1 MADINVKQLSKAIKI
16 DLDNLLA
23 QMKAA
28 GLSHKSEKD
37 IVSTEDKKVLLKFIK
52 DSKKDSK
59 KTISLSTSPQKTAK
73 PNLSVT
79 RINSPDKEK
88 KSNVKQDFTGSI
100 DFDEAERKRLNAQ
113 NESAEEEKKKAEAK
127 TKVVRKTKQEPQKKI
142 PQNLKK
148 DKKTF
153 KDSSKEDQREQAG
166 EKFLEKNFENVQKFE
181 KPQEFIQKEVKIPE
195 TIVVS
200 ELAKELSIKS
210 SDLIKSLMNSGV
222 MVTLNQAIDQETA
235 ILVVEELGHIG
246 IPQDIESE
254 EEKILENIV
263 YEGDEELRNPVV
275 SVLGHVDH
283 GKTSILDFIRKSSVA
298 DQEEGGITQG
308 IGAYQVDRNNQTITF
323 IDTPGHAAFSEM
335 RARGANST
343 DIVVLV
349 VAADDSVQPQT
360 EEAFNHAKAANVQ
373 VIVAVNKIDKPDSD
387 IEKVKGD
394 LSKMGLVPEDWGGD
408 TQVVPVSAKTGEG
421 IDDLIENITLLSEM
435 LELKTNHDG
444 PASGVVLESGV
455 KKGEGAVATLLVQRG
470 TLNSGDFVL
479 IGDQFRKIRSLKN
492 FLGSQIKTSPPSSP
506 VAISGLEY
514 PPNAGQEFMVVKDE
528 KAAKSLSEERA
539 SKSRDNRLAKKGV
552 VSLDG
557 IFAGA
562 GDSAKPSVNLIIKT
576 DTNGS
581 AEAIAGAINNLKVE
595 DAKIK
600 IVLDGVGPVSVND
613 VNLAVASEAVILG
626 FNVRSDAAAET
637 LAESEEIKIQY
648 FGIIYDLLDAVKEI
662 IEGSLEPE
670 IKEVTVGI
678 AEVKDTFKSPKFG
691 LIAGSIVIEGA
702 VIKNLPIR
710 VLRDNIVIHEGKLD
724 SLRRFKDEASEVKS
738 GTECGIGIENYND
751 VKVGDKIEVFERT
764 ETARKI

>member
-59 KTISLSTSPQKTAK
+59 KTISLSTSTQKTAK

-153 KDSSKEDQREQAG
+153 KDSSKEDQREQEG

-421 IDDLIENITLLSEM
+421 IDELIENITLLSEM

-637 LAESEEIKIQY
+637 LAETEEIKIQY

>member
-52 DSKKDSK
+52 DGKKDSK
-59 KTISLSTSPQKTAK
+59 KTISLSNSSQKTAK

-153 KDSSKEDQREQAG
+153 KDSSKEDQREQEG

-200 ELAKELSIKS
+200 DLAKELSIKS

-637 LAESEEIKIQY
+637 LAETEEIKIQY

>member
-52 DSKKDSK
+52 DGKKDSK
-59 KTISLSTSPQKTAK
+59 KTISLSNSSQKTAK

-148 DKKTF
+148 DKKSF
-153 KDSSKEDQREQAG
+153 KDSSKEDQREQEG

-181 KPQEFIQKEVKIPE
+181 KPQEFIQKEVKVPE

-200 ELAKELSIKS
+200 DLAKELSIKS

-246 IPQDIESE
+246 VPKDIESE
-254 EEKILENIV
+254 EEKILEHIV

-479 IGDQFRKIRSLKN
+479 IGDQYRKIRSLKN

-528 KAAKSLSEERA
+528 KAAKNLSEERA

-581 AEAIAGAINNLKVE
+581 AEAIAGAINNLKVD

-637 LAESEEIKIQY
+637 LAETEEIKIQY

>member
-59 KTISLSTSPQKTAK
+59 KTISLSTSSQKTAT

-79 RINSPDKEK
+79 RITSPDKEK
-88 KSNVKQDFTGSI
+88 KSNVNQDFTGSI

-153 KDSSKEDQREQAG
+153 KDSSKEDQREQEG

-613 VNLAVASEAVILG
+613 INLAVASEAVILG

>member
-59 KTISLSTSPQKTAK
+59 KTISLSNSSQKTTK

-79 RINSPDKEK
+79 RINSPDKDK

-153 KDSSKEDQREQAG
+153 KDSSKEDQREQEG

-200 ELAKELSIKS
+200 DLAKELSIKS

-254 EEKILENIV
+254 EEKILEHIV

-637 LAESEEIKIQY
+637 LAETEEIKIQY

>member
-16 DLDNLLA
+16 DLEELLA

-28 GLSHKSEKD
+28 GLPHKSDKD
-37 IVSTEDKKVLLKFIK
+37 VVSAEDKKVLLKYIK
-52 DSKKDSK
+52 DSKKDNK
-59 KTISLSTSPQKTAK
+59 KTISLNKTSSKTSK

-79 RINSPDKEK
+79 RINSPEK
-88 KSNVKQDFTGSI
+88 QTKSNIGKDFTGSI

-113 NESAEEEKKKAEAK
+113 NESADEAKKKAEAK
-127 TKVVRKTKQEPQKKI
+127 TKVVRKTKQEPQKKV

-148 DKKTF
+148 EKKSF
-153 KDSSKEDQREQAG
+153 RDSSKEDQREKLG
-166 EKFLEKNFENVQKFE
+166 EKFLERNLENIQKFE
-181 KPQEFIQKEVKIPE
+181 KPQEFIQREVKIPE
-195 TIVVS
+195 SIVVS

-210 SDLIKSLMNSGV
+210 SDLVKSLMNSGV

-235 ILVVEELGHIG
+235 ILVVEELGHVG
-246 IPQDIESE
+246 IPQEVESE
-254 EEKILENIV
+254 EEKILEQII
-263 YEGDEELRNPVV
+263 YEGDEEVRNPVV

-283 GKTSILDFIRKSSVA
+283 GKTSILDYIRKSSVA

-308 IGAYQVDRNNQTITF
+308 IGAYQVDHNGQLITF

-343 DIVVLV
+343 DVVVLV

-360 EEAFNHAKAANVQ
+360 EEALNHAKAAEVQ

-394 LSKMGLVPEDWGGD
+394 LSKIGLVPEDWGGD

-421 IDDLIENITLLSEM
+421 IDELIENITLLSEM

-479 IGDQFRKIRSLKN
+479 IGDQYRKIRSLKN
-492 FLGSQIKTSPPSSP
+492 FLGSQIKNSPPSSP

-514 PPNAGQEFMVVKDE
+514 PPSAGQEFMVVKDE

-539 SKSRDNRLAKKGV
+539 SKRRDNRLAKKGV

-595 DAKIK
+595 EANIK
-600 IVLDGVGPVSVND
+600 IVLDGVGPISVND
-613 VNLAVASEAVILG
+613 VNLAVASEAIILG
-626 FNVRSDAAAET
+626 FNVRSDNAAIK
-637 LAESEEIKIQY
+637 LAENDDIKIQY

-670 IKEVTVGI
+670 IKEVTDGI

>member
-1 MADINVKQLSKAIKI
+1 
-16 DLDNLLA
+16 
-23 QMKAA
+23 
-28 GLSHKSEKD
+28 
-37 IVSTEDKKVLLKFIK
+37 
-52 DSKKDSK
+52 
-59 KTISLSTSPQKTAK
+59 
-73 PNLSVT
+73 
-79 RINSPDKEK
+79 
-88 KSNVKQDFTGSI
+88 
-100 DFDEAERKRLNAQ
+100 
-113 NESAEEEKKKAEAK
+113 
-127 TKVVRKTKQEPQKKI
+127 
-142 PQNLKK
+142 
-148 DKKTF
+148 
-153 KDSSKEDQREQAG
+153 
-166 EKFLEKNFENVQKFE
+166 
-181 KPQEFIQKEVKIPE
+181 
-195 TIVVS
+195 
-200 ELAKELSIKS
+200 
-210 SDLIKSLMNSGV
+210 MNSGV
-222 MVTLNQAIDQETA
+222 MVTLNQSIDQETA
-235 ILVVEELGHIG
+235 ILVVEELGHKG
-246 IPQDIESE
+246 IPEDTESD
-254 EEKILENIV
+254 EEKILEHII
-263 YEGDEELRNPVV
+263 YEGEEETRNPVV

-308 IGAYQVDRNNQTITF
+308 IGAYQVNHEGQTITF

-360 EEAFNHAKAANVQ
+360 EEAFNHAKAADVQ
-373 VIVAVNKIDKPDSD
+373 VIVALNKIDKPDSD

-408 TQVVPVSAKTGEG
+408 TQVIPVSAKTGEG
-421 IDDLIENITLLSEM
+421 INDLIENITLLSEM

-444 PASGVVLESGV
+444 PASGIVLESGV

-470 TLNSGDFVL
+470 SLNSGDLIL

-492 FLGSQIKTSPPSSP
+492 FQGSQIKTSEPSSP
-506 VAISGLEY
+506 VSISGLEY

-528 KAAKSLSEERA
+528 KAAKNLSEDRA
-539 SKSRDNRLAKKGV
+539 SKRRDNRLAKKGV
-552 VSLDG
+552 ISLDG

-562 GDSAKPSVNLIIKT
+562 GELAKPTINLIIKT

-581 AEAIAGAINNLKVE
+581 AEAIAGAINNLKV
-595 DAKIK
+595 DDVTIK

-613 VNLAVASEAVILG
+613 VNLAVASEAIILG
-626 FNVRSDAAAET
+626 FNVRSDAAAVT
-637 LAESEEIKIQY
+637 LAEKEETKIQY

-691 LIAGSIVIEGA
+691 LIAGSIVTDGSIMTNKL
-702 VIKNLPIR
+702 VR

-738 GTECGIGIENYND
+738 GTECGIGITNYTD
-751 VKVGDKIEVFERT
+751 AKVGDVIEVYERQ
-764 ETARKI
+764 EIARKLES

>member
-1 MADINVKQLSKAIKI
+1 MVDINVKQLSKAIKI
-16 DLDNLLA
+16 DLEELLA

-28 GLSHKSEKD
+28 GLPHKSDKD
-37 IVSTEDKKVLLKFIK
+37 VVSAEDKKVLLKYIK
-52 DSKKDSK
+52 DSKKDNK
-59 KTISLSTSPQKTAK
+59 KTISLNKTSSKTSK

-79 RINSPDKEK
+79 RINSPEK
-88 KSNVKQDFTGSI
+88 QTKSNIGKDFTGSI

-113 NESAEEEKKKAEAK
+113 NESLDEAKKKAEAK
-127 TKVVRKTKQEPQKKI
+127 TKVVRKTKQEPQKKV

-148 DKKTF
+148 EKKSF
-153 KDSSKEDQREQAG
+153 RDSSKEDRREKLA
-166 EKFLEKNFENVQKFE
+166 EKFLERNLENIQKFE
-181 KPQEFIQKEVKIPE
+181 KPQEFIQREVKIPE
-195 TIVVS
+195 SIVVS

-210 SDLIKSLMNSGV
+210 SDLVKSLMNSGV

-235 ILVVEELGHIG
+235 ILVVEELGHVG
-246 IPQDIESE
+246 IPQEVESE
-254 EEKILENIV
+254 EEKILEQII
-263 YEGDEELRNPVV
+263 YEGDEEVRNPVV

-283 GKTSILDFIRKSSVA
+283 GKTSILDYIRKSSVA

-308 IGAYQVDRNNQTITF
+308 IGAYQVDHNGQLITF

-343 DIVVLV
+343 DVVVLV

-360 EEAFNHAKAANVQ
+360 EEALNHAKAAEVQ

-394 LSKMGLVPEDWGGD
+394 LSKIGLVPEDWGGD

-421 IDDLIENITLLSEM
+421 IDELIENITLLSEM

-479 IGDQFRKIRSLKN
+479 IGDQYRKIRSLKN
-492 FLGSQIKTSPPSSP
+492 FLGSQIKNSPPSSP

-528 KAAKSLSEERA
+528 KAAKNLSEERA
-539 SKSRDNRLAKKGV
+539 SKRRDNRLAKKGV

-595 DAKIK
+595 EANIK
-600 IVLDGVGPVSVND
+600 IVLDGVGPISVND
-613 VNLAVASEAVILG
+613 VNLAVASEAIILG
-626 FNVRSDAAAET
+626 FNVRSDNAAIK
-637 LAESEEIKIQY
+637 LAENEDIKIQY

-691 LIAGSIVIEGA
+691 LIAGSIVIEGS

>member
-59 KTISLSTSPQKTAK
+59 KTISLSTSSQKTAK

-153 KDSSKEDQREQAG
+153 KDSSKEDQREQEG

-200 ELAKELSIKS
+200 DLAKELSIKS

>member
-1 MADINVKQLSKAIKI
+1 
-16 DLDNLLA
+16 
-23 QMKAA
+23 
-28 GLSHKSEKD
+28 
-37 IVSTEDKKVLLKFIK
+37 
-52 DSKKDSK
+52 
-59 KTISLSTSPQKTAK
+59 
-73 PNLSVT
+73 
-79 RINSPDKEK
+79 
-88 KSNVKQDFTGSI
+88 
-100 DFDEAERKRLNAQ
+100 
-113 NESAEEEKKKAEAK
+113 
-127 TKVVRKTKQEPQKKI
+127 
-142 PQNLKK
+142 
-148 DKKTF
+148 
-153 KDSSKEDQREQAG
+153 
-166 EKFLEKNFENVQKFE
+166 
-181 KPQEFIQKEVKIPE
+181 
-195 TIVVS
+195 
-200 ELAKELSIKS
+200 
-210 SDLIKSLMNSGV
+210 MNSGV

-254 EEKILENIV
+254 EEKILEHIV

-387 IEKVKGD
+387 LEKVKGD

-514 PPNAGQEFMVVKDE
+514 PPNAGIGRIF
-528 KAAKSLSEERA
+528 
-539 SKSRDNRLAKKGV
+539 KSRDCNR
-552 VSLDG
+552 
-557 IFAGA
+557 
-562 GDSAKPSVNLIIKT
+562 
-576 DTNGS
+576 
-581 AEAIAGAINNLKVE
+581 
-595 DAKIK
+595 
-600 IVLDGVGPVSVND
+600 
-613 VNLAVASEAVILG
+613 
-626 FNVRSDAAAET
+626 R
-637 LAESEEIKIQY
+637 
-648 FGIIYDLLDAVKEI
+648 
-662 IEGSLEPE
+662 
-670 IKEVTVGI
+670 
-678 AEVKDTFKSPKFG
+678 
-691 LIAGSIVIEGA
+691 
-702 VIKNLPIR
+702 
-710 VLRDNIVIHEGKLD
+710 
-724 SLRRFKDEASEVKS
+724 
-738 GTECGIGIENYND
+738 
-751 VKVGDKIEVFERT
+751 
-764 ETARKI
+764 

>member
-52 DSKKDSK
+52 DGKKDSK
-59 KTISLSTSPQKTAK
+59 KTISLSNSSQKTAK

-153 KDSSKEDQREQAG
+153 KDSSKEDQREQEG

-181 KPQEFIQKEVKIPE
+181 KPQEFIQKEVKVPE

-200 ELAKELSIKS
+200 DLAKELSIKS

-246 IPQDIESE
+246 VPKDIESE
-254 EEKILENIV
+254 EEKILEHIV

-581 AEAIAGAINNLKVE
+581 AEAIAGAINNLKVD

>member
-59 KTISLSTSPQKTAK
+59 KTISLSNSSQKTTK

-79 RINSPDKEK
+79 RINSPEKDK
-88 KSNVKQDFTGSI
+88 KSDVKQDFTGSI

-153 KDSSKEDQREQAG
+153 KDSSREDQREQEG

-181 KPQEFIQKEVKIPE
+181 KPQEFIQKEVRIPE

-200 ELAKELSIKS
+200 DLAKELSIKS

-254 EEKILENIV
+254 EEKILEHIV
-263 YEGDEELRNPVV
+263 YEGDEEPRNPVV

-435 LELKTNHDG
+435 LELKTNHAG

-455 KKGEGAVATLLVQRG
+455 KKGEGAVATLLIQRG

-479 IGDQFRKIRSLKN
+479 IGDQYRKIRSLKN

-557 IFAGA
+557 IFAGT

-637 LAESEEIKIQY
+637 LAETEEIKIQY

>member
-52 DSKKDSK
+52 DSKKDTK
-59 KTISLSTSPQKTAK
+59 KTISLSTSSQKTAK

-88 KSNVKQDFTGSI
+88 KSNAKQDFTGSI

-148 DKKTF
+148 DKKSF
-153 KDSSKEDQREQAG
+153 KDSSKEDQREQEG

-470 TLNSGDFVL
+470 TLNSRDFVL

>member
-59 KTISLSTSPQKTAK
+59 KTISLSNSSQKAAK

-153 KDSSKEDQREQAG
+153 KDSSKEDQREQEG

-200 ELAKELSIKS
+200 DLAKELSIKS

-254 EEKILENIV
+254 EEKILEQIV

-600 IVLDGVGPVSVND
+600 IVLDGVGPISVND

-637 LAESEEIKIQY
+637 LAETEEIKIQY

-670 IKEVTVGI
+670 IKEITVGI

>member
-59 KTISLSTSPQKTAK
+59 KTISLSTSSQKTAK

-113 NESAEEEKKKAEAK
+113 NESAEEEKKKVEAK

-153 KDSSKEDQREQAG
+153 KDSSKEDQREQEG

-637 LAESEEIKIQY
+637 LAETEDIKVQY

>member
-59 KTISLSTSPQKTAK
+59 KTISLSTSTQKTAK

-153 KDSSKEDQREQAG
+153 KDSSREDQREQEG

-181 KPQEFIQKEVKIPE
+181 KPQEFIQKEVRIPE

-200 ELAKELSIKS
+200 DLAKELSIKS

-254 EEKILENIV
+254 EEKILEHIV
-263 YEGDEELRNPVV
+263 YEGDEEPRNPVV

-308 IGAYQVDRNNQTITF
+308 IGAYQVDWNNQTITF

-373 VIVAVNKIDKPDSD
+373 VMVAVNKIDKPDSD

-435 LELKTNHDG
+435 LELKTNHAG

-455 KKGEGAVATLLVQRG
+455 KKGEGAVATLLIQRG

-479 IGDQFRKIRSLKN
+479 IGDQYRKIRSLKN

-637 LAESEEIKIQY
+637 LAETEEIKIQY

>member
-59 KTISLSTSPQKTAK
+59 KTISLSTSSQKTAK

-113 NESAEEEKKKAEAK
+113 NESAEGEKKKAEAK

-153 KDSSKEDQREQAG
+153 KDSSKEDQREQEG

>member
-1 MADINVKQLSKAIKI
+1 MAEINVKQLSKAIKI

-37 IVSTEDKKVLLKFIK
+37 LVSSDDKKVLLKFIK
-52 DSKKDSK
+52 ESKKDKK
-59 KTISLSTSPQKTAK
+59 KTISLSKSSEKSPKS
-73 PNLSVT
+73 NLSVT
-79 RINSPDKEK
+79 RINSPETQK
-88 KSNVKQDFTGSI
+88 KSGLKQDFKGSI

-113 NESAEEEKKKAEAK
+113 NESNKEDEKKTDSK
-127 TKVVRKTKQEPQKKI
+127 TKVVRKAKQEPEKKVSH
-142 PQNLKK
+142 NLRK
-148 DKKTF
+148 DKKTYR
-153 KDSSKEDQREQAG
+153 DNSRVDQREQEG
-166 EKFLEKNFENVQKFE
+166 EKFLEKNLENVQKFE

-222 MVTLNQAIDQETA
+222 MVTLNQSIDQETA
-235 ILVVEELGHIG
+235 ILVVEELGHKG
-246 IPQDIESE
+246 IPEDTESD
-254 EEKILENIV
+254 EEKILEHII
-263 YEGDEELRNPVV
+263 YEGEEETRNPVV

-308 IGAYQVDRNNQTITF
+308 IGAYQVNHEGQTITF

-360 EEAFNHAKAANVQ
+360 EEAFNHAKAADVQ
-373 VIVAVNKIDKPDSD
+373 VIVALNKIDKPDSD

-408 TQVVPVSAKTGEG
+408 TQVIPVSAKTGEG
-421 IDDLIENITLLSEM
+421 INDLIENITLLSEM

-444 PASGVVLESGV
+444 PASGIVLESGV

-470 TLNSGDFVL
+470 SLNSGDLIL

-492 FLGSQIKTSPPSSP
+492 FKGSQIKTSEPSSP
-506 VAISGLEY
+506 VSISGLEY

-528 KAAKSLSEERA
+528 KAAKNLSEDRA
-539 SKSRDNRLAKKGV
+539 SKRRDNRLAKKGV
-552 VSLDG
+552 ISLDG

-562 GDSAKPSVNLIIKT
+562 GESAKPTINLIIKT

-581 AEAIAGAINNLKVE
+581 AEAIAGAINNLKIDDVT
-595 DAKIK
+595 IK

-613 VNLAVASEAVILG
+613 VNLAVASEAIILG
-626 FNVRSDAAAET
+626 FNVRSDNSAES
-637 LAESEEIKIQY
+637 LAENEEIKILY

-670 IKEVTVGI
+670 IKETTMGI

-691 LIAGSIVIEGA
+691 LIAGSIVTEGS

-724 SLRRFKDEASEVKS
+724 SLRRFKDEANEVKS

>member
-1 MADINVKQLSKAIKI
+1 MAEINVKQLSKAIKI

-37 IVSTEDKKVLLKFIK
+37 LVSSDDKKVLLKFIK
-52 DSKKDSK
+52 ESKKDKK
-59 KTISLSTSPQKTAK
+59 KTISLSKSSEKSPK

-79 RINSPDKEK
+79 RINSPEAQK
-88 KSNVKQDFTGSI
+88 KSGLKQDFKGSI

-113 NESAEEEKKKAEAK
+113 NESNKEDEKKTDSK
-127 TKVVRKTKQEPQKKI
+127 TKVVRKAKQEPEKKV
-142 PQNLKK
+142 PHNLKK
-148 DKKTF
+148 DKKTYR
-153 KDSSKEDQREQAG
+153 DNSRVDQREQEG
-166 EKFLEKNFENVQKFE
+166 EKFLEKNLENVQKFE

-222 MVTLNQAIDQETA
+222 MVTLNQSIDQETA
-235 ILVVEELGHIG
+235 ILVVEELGHKG
-246 IPQDIESE
+246 IPEDTESD
-254 EEKILENIV
+254 EEKILEHIV
-263 YEGDEELRNPVV
+263 YEGEEETRNPVV

-308 IGAYQVDRNNQTITF
+308 IGAYQVNHEGQTITF

-360 EEAFNHAKAANVQ
+360 EEAFNHAKAADVQ
-373 VIVAVNKIDKPDSD
+373 VIVALNKIDKPDSD

-408 TQVVPVSAKTGEG
+408 TQVIPVSAKTGEG
-421 IDDLIENITLLSEM
+421 INDLIENITLLSEM

-444 PASGVVLESGV
+444 PASGIVLESGV

-470 TLNSGDFVL
+470 SLNSGDLIL

-492 FLGSQIKTSPPSSP
+492 FQGSQIKTSEPSSP
-506 VAISGLEY
+506 VSISGLEY

-528 KAAKSLSEERA
+528 KAAKNLSEDRA
-539 SKSRDNRLAKKGV
+539 SKRRDNRLAKKGV
-552 VSLDG
+552 ISLDG

-562 GDSAKPSVNLIIKT
+562 GELAKPTINLIIKT

-581 AEAIAGAINNLKVE
+581 AEAIAGAINNLKV
-595 DAKIK
+595 DDVTIK

-613 VNLAVASEAVILG
+613 VNLAVASEAIILG
-626 FNVRSDAAAET
+626 FNVRSDNSAES
-637 LAESEEIKIQY
+637 LAENEEIKILY

-670 IKEVTVGI
+670 IKETTMGI

-691 LIAGSIVIEGA
+691 LIAGSIVTEGS

-724 SLRRFKDEASEVKS
+724 SLRRFKDEANEVKS

>member
-16 DLDNLLA
+16 DLEELLA

-28 GLSHKSEKD
+28 GLPHKSDKD
-37 IVSTEDKKVLLKFIK
+37 VVSAEDKKVLLKYIK
-52 DSKKDSK
+52 DSKKDNK
-59 KTISLSTSPQKTAK
+59 KTISLNKTSSKTSQ

-79 RINSPDKEK
+79 RINSPEK
-88 KSNVKQDFTGSI
+88 QTKSNIGKDFTGSI

-113 NESAEEEKKKAEAK
+113 NESADEAKKKAEAK
-127 TKVVRKTKQEPQKKI
+127 TKVVRKTKQEPQKKV

-148 DKKTF
+148 EKKSF
-153 KDSSKEDQREQAG
+153 RDSSKEDQREKLG
-166 EKFLEKNFENVQKFE
+166 EKFLERNLENIQKFE
-181 KPQEFIQKEVKIPE
+181 KPQEFIQREVKIPE
-195 TIVVS
+195 SIVVS

-210 SDLIKSLMNSGV
+210 SDLVKSLMNSGV

-235 ILVVEELGHIG
+235 ILVVEELGHVG
-246 IPQDIESE
+246 IPQEVESE
-254 EEKILENIV
+254 EEKILEQII
-263 YEGDEELRNPVV
+263 YEGDEEVRNPVV

-283 GKTSILDFIRKSSVA
+283 GKTSILDYIRKSSVA

-308 IGAYQVDRNNQTITF
+308 IGAYQVDHNGQLITF

-343 DIVVLV
+343 DVVVLV

-360 EEAFNHAKAANVQ
+360 EEALNHAKAAEVQ

-394 LSKMGLVPEDWGGD
+394 LSKIGLVPEDWGGD

-421 IDDLIENITLLSEM
+421 IDELIENITLLSEM

-479 IGDQFRKIRSLKN
+479 IGDQYRKIRSLKN
-492 FLGSQIKTSPPSSP
+492 FLGSQIKNSPPSSP

-514 PPNAGQEFMVVKDE
+514 PPSAGQEFMVVKDE

-539 SKSRDNRLAKKGV
+539 SKRRDNRLAKKGV

-595 DAKIK
+595 EANIK
-600 IVLDGVGPVSVND
+600 IVLDGVGPISVND
-613 VNLAVASEAVILG
+613 VNLAVASEAIILG
-626 FNVRSDAAAET
+626 FNVRSDNAAIK
-637 LAESEEIKIQY
+637 LAENDEIKIQY

>member
-59 KTISLSTSPQKTAK
+59 KTISLSKPSQKTAK

-113 NESAEEEKKKAEAK
+113 NESAEEEKKKADAK

-373 VIVAVNKIDKPDSD
+373 VIVALNKIDKPDSD

-408 TQVVPVSAKTGEG
+408 TQVVPVAAKTGEG

-613 VNLAVASEAVILG
+613 NNL
-626 FNVRSDAAAET
+626 
-637 LAESEEIKIQY
+637 
-648 FGIIYDLLDAVKEI
+648 
-662 IEGSLEPE
+662 
-670 IKEVTVGI
+670 
-678 AEVKDTFKSPKFG
+678 
-691 LIAGSIVIEGA
+691 
-702 VIKNLPIR
+702 
-710 VLRDNIVIHEGKLD
+710 
-724 SLRRFKDEASEVKS
+724 
-738 GTECGIGIENYND
+738 
-751 VKVGDKIEVFERT
+751 
-764 ETARKI
+764 

>member
-1 MADINVKQLSKAIKI
+1 MAEINVKQLSKAIKI

-37 IVSTEDKKVLLKFIK
+37 VVSTDDKKVLLKFIK
-52 DSKKDSK
+52 ESKKDKK
-59 KTISLSTSPQKTAK
+59 KTISLSKSSEKSPK

-79 RINSPDKEK
+79 RINSPEAQK
-88 KSNVKQDFTGSI
+88 KSGLKQDFKGSI

-113 NESAEEEKKKAEAK
+113 NESYKEDAKKTDSK
-127 TKVVRKTKQEPQKKI
+127 TKVVRKAKQEPEKKV
-142 PQNLKK
+142 PHNLKK
-148 DKKTF
+148 DKKTYR
-153 KDSSKEDQREQAG
+153 DNSRVDQREQEG
-166 EKFLEKNFENVQKFE
+166 EKFLEKNLENVQKFE

-222 MVTLNQAIDQETA
+222 MVTLNQSIDQETA
-235 ILVVEELGHIG
+235 ILVVEELGHKG
-246 IPQDIESE
+246 IPEDTESD
-254 EEKILENIV
+254 EEKILEHIV
-263 YEGDEELRNPVV
+263 YEGEEETRNPVV

-308 IGAYQVDRNNQTITF
+308 IGAYQVNHEGQTITF

-373 VIVAVNKIDKPDSD
+373 VIVALNKIDKPDSD

-408 TQVVPVSAKTGEG
+408 TQVIPVSAKTGEG
-421 IDDLIENITLLSEM
+421 INDLLENITLLTEM

-444 PASGVVLESGV
+444 PASGIVLESGV

-470 TLNSGDFVL
+470 SLNSGDLIL

-492 FLGSQIKTSPPSSP
+492 FQGSQIQTSEPSSP
-506 VAISGLEY
+506 VSISGLEY

-528 KAAKSLSEERA
+528 KAAKNLSEDRA
-539 SKSRDNRLAKKGV
+539 SKRRDNRLAKKGV
-552 VSLDG
+552 ISLDG

-562 GDSAKPSVNLIIKT
+562 GESVKPTINLIIKT

-581 AEAIAGAINNLKVE
+581 AEAIAGAINNLKV
-595 DAKIK
+595 DDVTIK

-613 VNLAVASEAVILG
+613 VNLAVASEAIILG
-626 FNVRSDAAAET
+626 FNVRSDNSAES
-637 LAESEEIKIQY
+637 LAENEEIKILY

-670 IKEVTVGI
+670 IKETTLGI

-691 LIAGSIVIEGA
+691 LIAGSIVTEGS

-724 SLRRFKDEASEVKS
+724 SLRRFKDEANEVKS

>member
-1 MADINVKQLSKAIKI
+1 MAEINVKQLSKAIKI

-37 IVSTEDKKVLLKFIK
+37 LVSSDDKKVLLKFIK
-52 DSKKDSK
+52 ESKKDKK
-59 KTISLSTSPQKTAK
+59 KTISLSKSSEKSPK

-79 RINSPDKEK
+79 RINSPEAQK
-88 KSNVKQDFTGSI
+88 KSGLKQDFKGSI

-113 NESAEEEKKKAEAK
+113 NESNKEDEKKTDSK
-127 TKVVRKTKQEPQKKI
+127 TKVVRKAKQEPEKKV
-142 PQNLKK
+142 PHNLKK
-148 DKKTF
+148 DKKTYR
-153 KDSSKEDQREQAG
+153 DNSRVDQREQEG
-166 EKFLEKNFENVQKFE
+166 EKFLEKNLENVQKFE

-222 MVTLNQAIDQETA
+222 MVTLNQSIDQETA
-235 ILVVEELGHIG
+235 ILVVEELGHKG
-246 IPQDIESE
+246 IPEDTESD
-254 EEKILENIV
+254 EEKILEHIV
-263 YEGDEELRNPVV
+263 YEGEEETRNPVV

-308 IGAYQVDRNNQTITF
+308 IGAYQVNHEGQTITF

-360 EEAFNHAKAANVQ
+360 EEAFNHAKAADVQ
-373 VIVAVNKIDKPDSD
+373 VIVALNKIDKPDSD

-408 TQVVPVSAKTGEG
+408 TQVIPVSAKTGEG
-421 IDDLIENITLLSEM
+421 INDLIENITLLSEM

-444 PASGVVLESGV
+444 PASGIVLESGV

-470 TLNSGDFVL
+470 SLNSGDLIL

-492 FLGSQIKTSPPSSP
+492 FQGSQIKTSEPSSP
-506 VAISGLEY
+506 VSISGLEY

-528 KAAKSLSEERA
+528 KAAKNLSEDRA
-539 SKSRDNRLAKKGV
+539 SKRRDNRLAKKSV
-552 VSLDG
+552 ISLDG

-562 GDSAKPSVNLIIKT
+562 GELAKPTINLIIKT

-581 AEAIAGAINNLKVE
+581 AEAIAGAINNLKV
-595 DAKIK
+595 DDVTIK

-613 VNLAVASEAVILG
+613 VNLAVASEAIILG
-626 FNVRSDAAAET
+626 FNVRSDNSAES
-637 LAESEEIKIQY
+637 LAENEEIKILY

-670 IKEVTVGI
+670 IKETTMGI

-691 LIAGSIVIEGA
+691 LIAGSIVTEGS

-724 SLRRFKDEASEVKS
+724 SLRRFKDEANEVKS

>member
-59 KTISLSTSPQKTAK
+59 KTISLSTSSQKTAK

-113 NESAEEEKKKAEAK
+113 NESAEEEKKKVEAK

-148 DKKTF
+148 DKKSF
-153 KDSSKEDQREQAG
+153 KDSSKEDQREQEG

-387 IEKVKGD
+387 LEKVKGD

-444 PASGVVLESGV
+444 PASGLVLESGV

-637 LAESEEIKIQY
+637 LAETEEIKIQY

>member
-59 KTISLSTSPQKTAK
+59 KTISLSNSSQKAAK

-153 KDSSKEDQREQAG
+153 KDSSKEDQREQEG

-200 ELAKELSIKS
+200 DLAKELSIKS

-254 EEKILENIV
+254 EEKILEQIV

-637 LAESEEIKIQY
+637 LAETEEIKIQY

-670 IKEVTVGI
+670 IKEITVGI

>member
-52 DSKKDSK
+52 DNKKNSK
-59 KTISLSTSPQKTAK
+59 KTISLSNSSQKAAK
-73 PNLSVT
+73 PNLSIK

-153 KDSSKEDQREQAG
+153 KDSSKEDQREQEG
-166 EKFLEKNFENVQKFE
+166 EKFLEKNLENVQKFE
-181 KPQEFIQKEVKIPE
+181 KPQEFIKKEVKIPE

-200 ELAKELSIKS
+200 DLAKELSIKS

-254 EEKILENIV
+254 EEKILEQIV

-308 IGAYQVDRNNQTITF
+308 IGAYQVDRNNQIITF

-408 TQVVPVSAKTGEG
+408 IQVVPVSAKTGEG
-421 IDDLIENITLLSEM
+421 IDDLIENISLLSEM

-470 TLNSGDFVL
+470 TLNSGDFIL

-637 LAESEEIKIQY
+637 LAETEEIKIQY

-691 LIAGSIVIEGA
+691 LIAGSIVLEGA

-751 VKVGDKIEVFERT
+751 IKVGDKIEVFERT

>member
-59 KTISLSTSPQKTAK
+59 KTISLSTSTQKTAK

-153 KDSSKEDQREQAG
+153 KDSSKEDQREQEG

-200 ELAKELSIKS
+200 DLAKELSIKS

-254 EEKILENIV
+254 EEKILEHIV

-691 LIAGSIVIEGA
+691 LIAGSIVVEGA

>member
-153 KDSSKEDQREQAG
+153 KDSSKEDQREQEG

-254 EEKILENIV
+254 EEKILEHIV

-691 LIAGSIVIEGA
+691 LIAGSIVLEGA

>member
-59 KTISLSTSPQKTAK
+59 KTISLSNSSQKTAK

-113 NESAEEEKKKAEAK
+113 NESVEEEKKKAEAK

-153 KDSSKEDQREQAG
+153 KDSSKEDQREQEG

-181 KPQEFIQKEVKIPE
+181 KPQEFIQKEVKVPE
-195 TIVVS
+195 SIIVS
-200 ELAKELSIKS
+200 DLAKELSIKS

-539 SKSRDNRLAKKGV
+539 SKSRDSRLAKKGV

-557 IFAGA
+557 IFPGA

-613 VNLAVASEAVILG
+613 VNLAVASEAVVLG

-637 LAESEEIKIQY
+637 LAETEEIKIQY

>member
-59 KTISLSTSPQKTAK
+59 KTISLSTSTQKTAK

-153 KDSSKEDQREQAG
+153 KDSSKEDQREQEG

-181 KPQEFIQKEVKIPE
+181 KPQEFIQKEVRIPE

-200 ELAKELSIKS
+200 DLAKELSIKS

-246 IPQDIESE
+246 TPQDIESE

-263 YEGDEELRNPVV
+263 YEGDEEQRNPVV

-421 IDDLIENITLLSEM
+421 IDDLIENIILLSEM
-435 LELKTNHDG
+435 LELKTNHAG

-637 LAESEEIKIQY
+637 LAETEEIKIQY

>member
-59 KTISLSTSPQKTAK
+59 KTISLSTSSQKTAK

-113 NESAEEEKKKAEAK
+113 NESAEEEKKKVEAK

-153 KDSSKEDQREQAG
+153 KDSSKEDQREQEG

-263 YEGDEELRNPVV
+263 YEGDEEPRNPVV

-387 IEKVKGD
+387 LEKVKGD

-421 IDDLIENITLLSEM
+421 IDELIENITLLSEM

-637 LAESEEIKIQY
+637 LAETEEIKIQY

>member
-59 KTISLSTSPQKTAK
+59 KTISLSTSSKKTTK

>member
-59 KTISLSTSPQKTAK
+59 KTISLSKPSQKTAK

-127 TKVVRKTKQEPQKKI
+127 TKVVRKTKQKPQKKI

-637 LAESEEIKIQY
+637 LAETEEIKIQY

>member
-59 KTISLSTSPQKTAK
+59 KTISLSTSSQKIAK

-100 DFDEAERKRLNAQ
+100 DFEAAERKRLNAQ

-153 KDSSKEDQREQAG
+153 KDSSKEDQREQEG

-200 ELAKELSIKS
+200 DLAKELSIKS

-254 EEKILENIV
+254 EEKILEHIV

-298 DQEEGGITQG
+298 DHEEGGITQG

-557 IFAGA
+557 IFAGT

-581 AEAIAGAINNLKVE
+581 AEAIAGAISNLKVE

-626 FNVRSDAAAET
+626 FNVRSDSAAET
-637 LAESEEIKIQY
+637 LAETEEIKIQY

>member
-37 IVSTEDKKVLLKFIK
+37 IVSSEDKKVLLRFIK
-52 DSKKDSK
+52 DSKKDIK
-59 KTISLSTSPQKTAK
+59 KTISLSKSSQKTAK

-88 KSNVKQDFTGSI
+88 KSKVKQDFTGAI

-113 NESAEEEKKKAEAK
+113 NESAEEEKKKADAK
-127 TKVVRKTKQEPQKKI
+127 TKVVRKTKQEPQKKV
-142 PQNLKK
+142 PQNLRK
-148 DKKTF
+148 DKKVF
-153 KDSSKEDQREQAG
+153 KDSSKEDQREKEG
-166 EKFLEKNFENVQKFE
+166 EKFLEKNLENVQKFE
-181 KPQEFIQKEVKIPE
+181 KPLEFIQKEVKIPE

-200 ELAKELSIKS
+200 DLAKELSIKS

-222 MVTLNQAIDQETA
+222 MVTLNQSIDQETA

-246 IPQDIESE
+246 SPQEIESE
-254 EEKILENIV
+254 EEKILEHII

-308 IGAYQVDRNNQTITF
+308 IGAYQVNHNNQIITF

-373 VIVAVNKIDKPDSD
+373 VIVAVNKIDKPDAD

-408 TQVVPVSAKTGEG
+408 TQVVPVSANTGEG
-421 IDDLIENITLLSEM
+421 IDDLIDNITLLSEM

-470 TLNSGDFVL
+470 TLNSGDFIL

-539 SKSRDNRLAKKGV
+539 SKRRDSRLAKKGV

-562 GDSAKPSVNLIIKT
+562 GDSAKPTVNLIIKT

-595 DAKIK
+595 EANIK

-626 FNVRSDAAAET
+626 FNVRSDASAET
-637 LAESEEIKIQY
+637 LAESEQIKIQY

>member
-59 KTISLSTSPQKTAK
+59 KTISLSTSSQKTAK

-79 RINSPDKEK
+79 RINSQDKEK
-88 KSNVKQDFTGSI
+88 KSNLKQDFTGLI

-153 KDSSKEDQREQAG
+153 KDSSKEDQREQEG

-200 ELAKELSIKS
+200 DLAKELSIKS

-637 LAESEEIKIQY
+637 LAETEEIKIQY

>member
-1 MADINVKQLSKAIKI
+1 MAEINVKQLSKAIKI

-37 IVSTEDKKVLLKFIK
+37 LVSSDDKKVLLKFIK
-52 DSKKDSK
+52 ESKKDKK
-59 KTISLSTSPQKTAK
+59 KTISLNKSSEKSPK

-79 RINSPDKEK
+79 RINSPEAQK
-88 KSNVKQDFTGSI
+88 KSGLKQDFKGSI

-113 NESAEEEKKKAEAK
+113 NESNKEDEKKTDSK
-127 TKVVRKTKQEPQKKI
+127 TKVVRKAKQEPEKKV
-142 PQNLKK
+142 PHNLKK
-148 DKKTF
+148 DKKTYR
-153 KDSSKEDQREQAG
+153 DNSRVDQREQEG
-166 EKFLEKNFENVQKFE
+166 EKFLEKNLENVQKFE

-222 MVTLNQAIDQETA
+222 MVTLNQSIDQETA
-235 ILVVEELGHIG
+235 ILVVEELGHKG
-246 IPQDIESE
+246 IPEDTESD
-254 EEKILENIV
+254 EEKILEHIV
-263 YEGDEELRNPVV
+263 YEGEEETRNPVV

-308 IGAYQVDRNNQTITF
+308 IGAYQVNHEGQTITF

-360 EEAFNHAKAANVQ
+360 EEAFNHAKAADVQ
-373 VIVAVNKIDKPDSD
+373 VIVALNKIDKPDSD

-408 TQVVPVSAKTGEG
+408 TQVIPVSAKTGEG
-421 IDDLIENITLLSEM
+421 INDLIENITLLSEM

-444 PASGVVLESGV
+444 PASGIVLESGV

-470 TLNSGDFVL
+470 SLNSGDLIL

-492 FLGSQIKTSPPSSP
+492 FQGSQIKTSEPSSP
-506 VAISGLEY
+506 VSISGLEY

-528 KAAKSLSEERA
+528 KAAKNLSEDRA
-539 SKSRDNRLAKKGV
+539 SKRRDNRLAKKGV
-552 VSLDG
+552 ISLDG

-562 GDSAKPSVNLIIKT
+562 GELAKPTINLIIKT

-581 AEAIAGAINNLKVE
+581 AEAIAGAINNLKV
-595 DAKIK
+595 DDVTIK

-613 VNLAVASEAVILG
+613 VNLAVASEAIILG
-626 FNVRSDAAAET
+626 FNVRSDNSAES
-637 LAESEEIKIQY
+637 LAENEEIKILY

-670 IKEVTVGI
+670 IKETTMGI

-691 LIAGSIVIEGA
+691 LIAGSIVTEGS

-724 SLRRFKDEASEVKS
+724 SLRRFKDEANEVKS